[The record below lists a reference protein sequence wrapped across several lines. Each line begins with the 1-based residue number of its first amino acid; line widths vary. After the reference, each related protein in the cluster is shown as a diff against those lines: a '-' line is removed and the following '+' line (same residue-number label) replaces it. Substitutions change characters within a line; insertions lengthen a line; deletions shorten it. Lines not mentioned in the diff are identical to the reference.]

1 MKTLPLVSCLTAT
14 YGRYTV
20 LTEAISCFLAQ
31 DYPNKELIIL
41 NNHPAKL
48 ICDLPEVIIYNE
60 PGYPTLGDCRNR
72 LLDLAEGEFVRTW
85 DDDDLYLPWAISQG
99 ILMIPDNAPAWKPLR
114 SWGWQ
119 VKEDRIYLGGNK
131 YEASWTTRI
140 EIAKKYGY
148 ISNSGGNEHN
158 KLEEGIRKEGGIPRM
173 DVGASG
179 ASYVYRWG
187 SGLCRISGSLD
198 KTKNNIAE
206 RTERWKKQND
216 DHGDGKPIKPVS
228 LIKYWE
234 RIERAR
240 YELDAHTNE
249 TGKTV

>member
-1 MKTLPLVSCLTAT
+1 
-14 YGRYTV
+14 
-20 LTEAISCFLAQ
+20 
-31 DYPNKELIIL
+31 
-41 NNHPAKL
+41 
-48 ICDLPEVIIYNE
+48 
-60 PGYPTLGDCRNR
+60 
-72 LLDLAEGEFVRTW
+72 
-85 DDDDLYLPWAISQG
+85 LYLPWAISQG
-99 ILMIPDNAPAWKPLR
+99 VLMLSTSHAPAWKPNR

-119 VKEDRIYLGGNK
+119 VKENRMYLGGNA
-131 YEASWTTRI
+131 YEASWTVLREVAT
-140 EIAKKYGY
+140 KYGY

-158 KLEEGIRKEGGIPRM
+158 NLQRGITKEGGMARLEL
-173 DVGASG
+173 GASG